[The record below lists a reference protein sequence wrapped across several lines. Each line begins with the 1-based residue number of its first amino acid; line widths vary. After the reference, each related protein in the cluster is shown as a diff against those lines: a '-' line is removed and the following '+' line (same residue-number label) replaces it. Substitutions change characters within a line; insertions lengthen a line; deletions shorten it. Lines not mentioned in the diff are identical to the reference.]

1 MLRLPYGISNFPK
14 LVTEG
19 YHFVDRT
26 LFIAQIEAMNEPYL
40 FFLRPRRFGKSLFI
54 SLLHCY
60 YGLEYQAEF
69 DQLFGAYAIGQRPT
83 PLVHQYLVLR
93 LDFSKINTQTPQST
107 FIGFLEN
114 VKQGISN
121 FLNVYGA
128 YYTDADHQ
136 YILAADEP
144 TIVLGRLF
152 ERTKNRQMSGALP
165 YKIYVLIDEYD
176 HFANELVAFR
186 LEEFKQ
192 SVSRNSYVR
201 KFYESIK
208 AATGVGVVDRIFI
221 TGVSPVT
228 LDNLT
233 SGFNIGKHISLN
245 IRFHTMMGFTE
256 DEVREILLGVGVTE
270 QDLDQT
276 INGLRRW
283 YNGYLFNSRAEKRL
297 YNPDMVLYFASELGL
312 TGAYPTELLDIN
324 IASDYGKL
332 RELFRVEGQEVQN
345 LAVLNEL
352 ITEHAVSAQLTRQ
365 FSFEKEFTRDD
376 LISLLFYLGIVTIK
390 EAQLSRFIFEPPNFV
405 ISQLYFTYFQQIVLQ
420 QAALR
425 ADDLR
430 IYDRV
435 LKLAQEN
442 EIAPVVEAVEAILL
456 QLSNRDA
463 VGFDEKYVKAVFAA
477 LLYPTQ
483 IYTIQSEYETDR
495 HCSFPEKFCT
505 TSPVGPMGQ
514 NFSGYLYIDLL
525 LTRRPPIDPNY
536 QFAFELKYLKQA
548 DAHRLEAVKAEGLAQ
563 MQGYL
568 QHEKIRAL
576 TDLHAW
582 LIVFVG
588 PKAEVVVEVTPTNS
602 PLGTL

>member
-26 LFIAQIEAMNEPYL
+26 PFIAQIEAMNEPYL

-60 YGLEYQAEF
+60 YGVEYRDNFEE
-69 DQLFGAYAIGQRPT
+69 LFGAYTIGQQPT
-83 PLVHQYLVLR
+83 ALANQYLVLK
-93 LDFSKINTQTPQST
+93 LDFSHINTQTPEST
-107 FIGFLEN
+107 FQGFLSN
-114 VKQGISN
+114 VRFGVIDFVDTYHYCFVREDSAYIVAGETPTDVLSRLLER
-121 FLNVYGA
+121 LNRHQIDHE
-128 YYTDADHQ
+128 TD
-136 YILAADEP
+136 
-144 TIVLGRLF
+144 
-152 ERTKNRQMSGALP
+152 
-165 YKIYVLIDEYD
+165 YKIYLLIDEYD

-192 SVSRNSYVR
+192 SVSRNGYVR
-201 KFYESIK
+201 KFYERIK
-208 AATGVGVVDRIFI
+208 AATGDGVVDRIFI
-221 TGVSPVT
+221 TGVSPLT
-228 LDNLT
+228 LDSLT

-256 DEVREILLGVGVTE
+256 DEVREILLGVGVIE
-270 QDLDQT
+270 QDLEQT
-276 INGLRRW
+276 INDLRRW

-332 RELFRVEGQEVQN
+332 RELFRVQGQDVQN

-405 ISQLYFTYFQQIVLQ
+405 ITQLYFTYFQQILLQ

-435 LKLAQEN
+435 LQLAQEN
-442 EIAPVVEAVEAILL
+442 EIVPVVEAVEAILL

-495 HCSFPEKFCT
+495 R
-505 TSPVGPMGQ
+505 
-514 NFSGYLYIDLL
+514 YIDLL

-548 DAHRLEAVKAEGLAQ
+548 DAHRLETVKAEGLAQ

-568 QHEKIRAL
+568 EHEKIRTL

-588 PKAEVVVEVTPTNS
+588 PKAEVVVEVTPPDS
-602 PLGTL
+602 PLGAL